1 VCGCGA
7 AFLCVGDQLKPAPDH
22 WCTCELQ
29 VVESYQQENPK
40 MVQLFLQVPTEGG
53 SVDTDAVRARRSLL
67 NEAESV
73 IRSVVRSGGR
83 YEARMLLCSTISSV
97 HLLDPRDQ
105 RDLFLDLLEM
115 KDSRRDVAARLLR
128 MIFDKKPKK
137 AGSVLAKKLH
147 MLEKFFQGNSIK
159 NLFSFLICWYS
170 VAFFNSIFVAAN
182 QQFLYIQHPQL
193 TYSSLMFVT
202 VFCSTSI

>member
-7 AFLCVGDQLKPAPDH
+7 AFFVFVWDQLKPAPDH

-29 VVESYQQENPK
+29 VVENYQQENPK
-40 MVQLFLQVPTEGG
+40 MVQLFLQVPTDGG

-83 YEARMLLCSTISSV
+83 YEARMWLCSTISSV

-105 RDLFLDLLEM
+105 RDLFIDLLEM

-147 MLEKFFQGNSIK
+147 MLEKFFQGNSIN
-159 NLFSFLICWYS
+159 NLFLFNLLVLCSFLYFNFRCCKSAVSVYS
-170 VAFFNSIFVAAN
+170 A
-182 QQFLYIQHPQL
+182 
-193 TYSSLMFVT
+193 
-202 VFCSTSI
+202 